1 MMATEETQLDISDAQ
16 HTPDASAAAPAPTS
30 EAAAASTPTSEAA
43 AAAAVAARA
52 IAAKKAAKKAGLQ
65 PTERPESARSEKR
78 IDPLDLKIDNRGA
91 QMAKNKQEWA
101 KAAAAK
107 KTEYAAQ
114 KSARTAREEQMER
127 EKNHRMNRT
136 AAGEREAY
144 DKKARAERLQASKD
158 MAWKR
163 KEKERQN
170 TEGKGRT
177 STT

>member
-1 MMATEETQLDISDAQ
+1 MSVIDARLDISDAASTVGEQ
-16 HTPDASAAAPAPTS
+16 LASVNLAPSTSEASAAAAL
-30 EAAAASTPTSEAA
+30 
-43 AAAAVAARA
+43 AARA
-52 IAAKKAAKKAGLQ
+52 LAAKKASKKAGSQ
-65 PTERPESARSEKR
+65 STQRPESARER
-78 IDPLDLKIDNRGA
+78 RVDPLFKIDNRGA
-91 QMAKNKQEWA
+91 QLAKNKQEWA

-114 KSARTAREEQMER
+114 KTARTAREEQMER
-127 EKNHRMNRT
+127 DKNHRMNRT

-144 DKKARAERLQASKD
+144 DKKAKAERLQASKD

-177 STT
+177 TTT